1 MSTAGAVGLAEN
13 LKGNEIQLWRFVT
26 SFLEKSLA
34 MPAMSP
40 SVLWK
45 TENFGGTIA
54 KISCQAKASCLEWA
68 EEREKPGV
76 AAQKQV
82 EDGIWQSPA
91 TNRPLPGLSD
101 GPRSAYRKQPLPLGF
116 PTCRTPPGNLTEEDN
131 SGWLKPRIFFFNF
144 VSLNKKEQYEE
155 RMSSYIYET
164 YMHREMSQ
172 LKVLRGKLKAGPES
186 HNKPRCTS
194 KHQLSFW
201 TRTLWPTVQ
210 PSMFRNIHNGWLC
223 LT

>member
-91 TNRPLPGLSD
+91 TNRPLPVLSD
-101 GPRSAYRKQPLPLGF
+101 GPRSAYRKQPLPLAF
-116 PTCRTPPGNLTEEDN
+116 PTCRLPPAISLRKTTVDDWNRGFLFLILFLLTKRNNMKRGWAHENIYAQGNEPTEGLTGEIK
-131 SGWLKPRIFFFNF
+131 GRTRITQQT
-144 VSLNKKEQYEE
+144 KMYQ
-155 RMSSYIYET
+155 
-164 YMHREMSQ
+164 
-172 LKVLRGKLKAGPES
+172 
-186 HNKPRCTS
+186 
-194 KHQLSFW
+194 
-201 TRTLWPTVQ
+201 
-210 PSMFRNIHNGWLC
+210 
-223 LT
+223 

>member
-34 MPAMSP
+34 MLAMSP

-45 TENFGGTIA
+45 TENFGGTRA

-116 PTCRTPPGNLTEEDN
+116 PTCRTPPWQSHWGRQQWMTETED
-131 SGWLKPRIFFFNF
+131 FFLNF
-144 VSLNKKEQYEE
+144 VSFNKKEQYEE
-155 RMSSYIYET
+155 RMSSWKHICT
-164 YMHREMSQ
+164 
-172 LKVLRGKLKAGPES
+172 GKWANWRS
-186 HNKPRCTS
+186 
-194 KHQLSFW
+194 
-201 TRTLWPTVQ
+201 
-210 PSMFRNIHNGWLC
+210 
-223 LT
+223 